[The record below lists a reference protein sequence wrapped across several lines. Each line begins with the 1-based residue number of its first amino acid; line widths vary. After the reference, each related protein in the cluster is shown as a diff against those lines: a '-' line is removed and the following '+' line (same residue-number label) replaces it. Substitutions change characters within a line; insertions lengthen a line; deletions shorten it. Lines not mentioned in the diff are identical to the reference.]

1 MIYFSSLFKQS
12 FPSAL
17 LELHINTCTMVL
29 QASIIPSKIDMILTH
44 FQLVVRSINILGIS
58 DISFNTI
65 WTHTVLGSL
74 HAQHAKCSFQI
85 DTNISQRIVAIVIS
99 TDGES
104 YMSRTVSNKT
114 PPRQTQYIPTV
125 GEAMAPYKQLLQHRS
140 NLHGIAIRR
149 YTYPHTSS
157 DLLWKGLPHFS
168 IGKNEVDIL
177 FVCIFLAKQFPE

>member
-65 WTHTVLGSL
+65 
-74 HAQHAKCSFQI
+74 
-85 DTNISQRIVAIVIS
+85 
-99 TDGES
+99 
-104 YMSRTVSNKT
+104 
-114 PPRQTQYIPTV
+114 
-125 GEAMAPYKQLLQHRS
+125 
-140 NLHGIAIRR
+140 
-149 YTYPHTSS
+149 
-157 DLLWKGLPHFS
+157 
-168 IGKNEVDIL
+168 
-177 FVCIFLAKQFPE
+177 